1 MKYIWGIYDIYLT
14 PSAILFP
21 RRSYIPPLPPRIPE
35 GLTSLP
41 PPIAQEFIRGP

>member
-1 MKYIWGIYDIYLT
+1 MRYIWIISDIYRT
-14 PSAILFP
+14 PSAILPPQKVLRPSLP
-21 RRSYIPPLPPRIPE
+21 RPPE